1 MFIRCV
7 TTLGLLLLGTAT
19 LAEDVTVKGADAF
32 KVMRKM
38 TCGTLETGKRRF
50 GIFEG
55 RAYSR
60 VPGEKDRHLFNL
72 LGVNTRQCAS
82 FNDPKRGEGFR
93 SVSREIMMYLD
104 KDTGK
109 PVESWD
115 NPFTGQTVE
124 VVHVAND
131 PVNMRAPRYEKD
143 EEGKRGEVKVRRYGP
158 LTASSAEVPLFYDNP
173 LGSAYQDYVGGR
185 YHAMEI
191 FNTFYPTDELLNPDH
206 VSLSQSNISWSRV
219 AQWLPWMTMGDKPG
233 IMVFNTT
240 GFSTFDIEQLP
251 EQLMEILESRYPEYL
266 MPPPLADNRVNET
279 SWTVFKDHLGEQ
291 AKSNE
296 AGHD

>member
-72 LGVNTRQCAS
+72 LGINTRHCAS
-82 FNDPKRGEGFR
+82 FEDRKRGEGFR

-109 PVESWD
+109 PADSWD

-124 VVHVAND
+124 VIHVAND

-143 EEGKRGEVKVRRYGP
+143 EEGKRGEVNVRRYGP
-158 LTASSAEVPLFYDNP
+158 LTASSAEIPLFYDNP
-173 LGSAYQDYVGGR
+173 LGSPYQDYVGGR

-206 VSLSQSNISWSRV
+206 VSLSQSNIAWSRV

-240 GFSTFDIEQLP
+240 GFSTFDIEQIP

-266 MPPPLADNRVNET
+266 VPPPLADDRVNET
-279 SWTVFKDHLGEQ
+279 SWTVFRDHLGEQ